1 MKSVQPVVHK
11 TRKLES
17 INQKIQG
24 QTRQNLDFINK
35 GRFEVKNSE
44 FKPSMRGIS
53 NPLDIGFE

>member
-17 INQKIQG
+17 INQKIQD

-35 GRFEVKNSE
+35 GRFEVKNSV
-44 FKPSMRGIS
+44 FIPRGIS
-53 NPLDIGFE
+53 YPPDISFE

>member
-17 INQKIQG
+17 INQKIQD

-35 GRFEVKNSE
+35 GRFEVKNSV
-44 FKPSMRGIS
+44 FIPSWYYQLWEAFHI
-53 NPLDIGFE
+53 P